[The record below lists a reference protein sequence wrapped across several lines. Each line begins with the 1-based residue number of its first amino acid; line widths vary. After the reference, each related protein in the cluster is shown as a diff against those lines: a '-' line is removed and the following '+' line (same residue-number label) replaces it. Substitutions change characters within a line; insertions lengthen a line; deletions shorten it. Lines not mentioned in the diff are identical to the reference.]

1 MSNTLLL
8 LLPWKNF
15 FLLKHTR
22 RAVIFLLPLLHC
34 KVELCRCIISL
45 VLDIYAPIGVWLGG
59 SPSGNTNDGGKAGG
73 EPGKKPEQDRN
84 RVVEHGNLLF
94 VYRMG
99 EKTGCETVSRMEGLP
114 PSGR

>member
-8 LLPWKNF
+8 LLSWKNF

-73 EPGKKPEQDRN
+73 EPG
-84 RVVEHGNLLF
+84 NLLF